1 VGPRL
6 GAQLWVEAHIRRCWS
21 NDVPAMLVR
30 RGHDMAGVV
39 LLKINRIDD
48 GCTVLAPATDLDG
61 NRTWFHASGEPW
73 IPEADVDVYIAR
85 RLESDPDLWVIEIED
100 REGRHF
106 LDEPVE

>member
-1 VGPRL
+1 MEPRL
-6 GAQLWVEAHIRRCWS
+6 GAQLWVEAHIWRCWT

-30 RGHDMAGVV
+30 RGHDMAGIV
-39 LLKINRIDD
+39 LLKINRIED

-73 IPEADVDVYIAR
+73 VSEADADGYIAR
-85 RLESDPDLWVIEIED
+85 RLESDPDLWVVEIED

-106 LDEPVE
+106 LDDPVE